1 MHSAALFS
9 LIIGVSIFKL
19 SLRRINERFSN
30 LALEITVERL
40 SIEVTMWTTTRGE
53 CCKRGKHCYFYHGN
67 GRP

>member
-40 SIEVTMWTTTRGE
+40 SIEVTM
-53 CCKRGKHCYFYHGN
+53 
-67 GRP
+67 